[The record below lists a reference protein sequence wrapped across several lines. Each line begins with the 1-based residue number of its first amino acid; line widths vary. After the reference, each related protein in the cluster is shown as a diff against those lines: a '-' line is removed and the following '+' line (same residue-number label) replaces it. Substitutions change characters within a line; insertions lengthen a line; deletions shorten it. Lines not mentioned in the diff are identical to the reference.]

1 GNSLPVSDGSLRL
14 SYLDALDDN
23 LGLLDWYYRPL
34 DERGANFNNTGTN
47 IRITNS
53 LSYSVAP
60 SLELSVN
67 YLYQKTNSDIT
78 RYDDENS
85 YYTRNQ
91 INSLTQIDPETG
103 QLTRPIPLGGIHY
116 VSTGNQ
122 TGHTGRIQALH

>member
-1 GNSLPVSDGSLRL
+1 
-14 SYLDALDDN
+14 
-23 LGLLDWYYRPL
+23 
-34 DERGANFNNTGTN
+34 
-47 IRITNS
+47 
-53 LSYSVAP
+53 
-60 SLELSVN
+60 LELSVN

-122 TGHTGRIQALH
+122 TGHTGRIQALHSRSYFSGQTLHAILGFEMSSSTSRDARTT